1 MIKFVRTINAAMA
14 CTKHRQFS

>member
-1 MIKFVRTINAAMA
+1 MIKFVRTTNALMV